1 MKTRF
6 RKSYSS
12 ILSVVIVGIVIT
24 ICTACGEKETEQ
36 KMMVSTIGTGYING
50 DWNNIIELLND
61 QISEN
66 LDAAKEQLDNVT
78 EDDTEMFYEDFLAD
92 LWQESELPL
101 EDIPGYRYFTN
112 AGEGNYNLNL
122 ENEVAIAVK
131 TYAVQNGMEDE
142 EWELKRII
150 YNDGIYHAYVE
161 SATGNELYI
170 LLSDRGGMFL
180 HNIIAVDIR
189 NNNESEISLSF
200 DEQSGPSYSSILEWN
215 SYLELFEN
223 SFLGGE
229 PEGTHKGSLEIVHSI
244 DSGYWLYDHMYVV
257 GVSFA
262 LHDYLDRM
270 GRMDR
275 DSTWTIDTNS
285 VYVGRFLDVYCT
297 NGEERISLLI
307 DIMNKRYTV
316 LKCG

>member
-6 RKSYSS
+6 RKSYSR

-24 ICTACGEKETEQ
+24 ICTACGKKETEQ

-50 DWNNIIELLND
+50 NWNNIMELLND
-61 QISEN
+61 QIPEN
-66 LDAAKEQLDNVT
+66 SDAAKEQLDNVT
-78 EDDTEMFYEDFLAD
+78 EDDTEKFNEDFLAD

-101 EDIPGYRYFTN
+101 EDIPDYRYFTN

-122 ENEVAIAVK
+122 ELEVAIAVK

-223 SFLGGE
+223 SFMEKKEYRCL
-229 PEGTHKGSLEIVHSI
+229 
-244 DSGYWLYDHMYVV
+244 
-257 GVSFA
+257 
-262 LHDYLDRM
+262 
-270 GRMDR
+270 
-275 DSTWTIDTNS
+275 
-285 VYVGRFLDVYCT
+285 
-297 NGEERISLLI
+297 
-307 DIMNKRYTV
+307 
-316 LKCG
+316 

>member
-1 MKTRF
+1 MKTRL
-6 RKSYSS
+6 RKSYSRILQIVISS
-12 ILSVVIVGIVIT
+12 IAIT
-24 ICTACGEKETEQ
+24 ICTACGEKEVEP
-36 KMMVSTIGTGYING
+36 KMMVSAIGVENING
-50 DWNNIIELLND
+50 DWNNIMELINY

-66 LDAAKEQLDNVT
+66 LDAPKEQLDNVT
-78 EDDTEMFYEDFLAD
+78 EDDTEISNEDLLAD

-101 EDIPGYRYFTN
+101 EDIPNYRYFAN

-180 HNIIAVDIR
+180 HNIIAADIR

-244 DSGYWLYDHMYVV
+244 DSGYWLYDNMYVV

-270 GRMDR
+270 GRMDS

-285 VYVGRFLDVYCT
+285 VYVGHFLDVYCT

-307 DIMNKRYTV
+307 DIKNKRYTV